1 MADVQLRAAARH
13 IRGLAAGGAGAGPGD
28 GELLLAWL
36 SGEQAAFARL
46 VKRHGPMVLAVCR
59 RALGQEQDAEDAF
72 QATFLLLAGKA
83 DSVRKHES
91 LAGWLHEVA
100 NHMAADARKAAAR
113 RRRHEGQA
121 AEPRPAPD
129 PARAADW
136 QEVQAALDE
145 EVRRL
150 PAVYREPFV
159 LCCLENVSCA
169 EAARRLGQKE
179 GTVWSRLAR
188 ARQRLRDRLRR
199 RGVSLPAVLAAA
211 AVSGNTALSAVPA
224 RLVALAVG
232 VATGQVPA
240 SVAALVDGAAK
251 AAFVWKVKPVAVLLL
266 AAGLTAA
273 GLAVVAARPGAA
285 GAQRSAPPPKGPRA
299 DRHGDPLP
307 AEALARLGTV
317 RFRHGSNVRSLAFT
331 PDGKQVVSFGE
342 DGTRLWDAG
351 TGREVASAAP
361 EREGWISD
369 GAFLTRDG
377 RSVLSLEGRPNRFVV
392 SVRDLAGLKRRREF
406 ALDQPFLRGR
416 WSPDGKLLAVV
427 GDPDP
432 IIELWDV
439 PSGKR
444 LRSWKGHPGRV
455 WGYQFASDGK
465 ALITCGEDR
474 AIRFWEVPTGRK
486 LREVAAYPDI
496 VGLVVP
502 SPDGSLL
509 ATVGMTEVRPGV
521 ASWPRDDGVRLW
533 DVKAG
538 KEARRLT
545 TGSEKVLGRRPGV
558 FDVAFSP
565 DGRRLAA
572 TTSDGVVRLW
582 DPARGKRLWG
592 TPAGGGALAFS
603 PRGDTLAVADGPAV
617 RLVDVATRREV
628 HPRSGHQRGV
638 YFAAVTG
645 DGSVVATARAR
656 GPFRLW
662 DAATGRQRG
671 EMDAGERAQPLGLLR
686 DGRTFLTSGSGRVRL
701 WDLPTGRQLQQ
712 FRTPLS
718 PYGGRTCVSPDG
730 KVLAGPV
737 EGEQGTVGLVELATG
752 KVLHRL
758 AGHDRRPWDGAFSP
772 DGRILVV
779 WGLDRSA
786 HVWDVAGGRRLRRF
800 PLGTGAGAIRPDRR
814 DVYAAA
820 LSPDGRLLAYGSP
833 DWEDRHVALHD
844 LATGGVVR
852 VIDKLPDRV
861 SALAFSPD
869 GRTLAWGGKRD
880 ATLHLVELATGRER
894 ASFHGHRGQVLS
906 LAFSAD
912 GRTLVSGSADTT
924 ALVWDLAGRLAAE
937 GRGKPPAAE
946 LEACWADL
954 AGEDAA
960 RAYRALRRLA
970 SADEAIPY
978 LRKRLRPVPVVDEKR
993 LARLIAELD
1002 SDEFAARERASAEL
1016 GRLGGAAAPAC
1027 RKALAGSPSAE
1038 MRRRLE
1044 RILKEEGRE
1053 RESPSPGRLRQ
1064 LRALEAL
1071 ELAAGAEARRL
1082 LAELAEG
1089 MPGAWLTESARAA
1102 LGRRTPRPGEK
1113 R

>member
-1 MADVQLRAAARH
+1 
-13 IRGLAAGGAGAGPGD
+13 
-28 GELLLAWL
+28 
-36 SGEQAAFARL
+36 
-46 VKRHGPMVLAVCR
+46 
-59 RALGQEQDAEDAF
+59 
-72 QATFLLLAGKA
+72 
-83 DSVRKHES
+83 
-91 LAGWLHEVA
+91 
-100 NHMAADARKAAAR
+100 
-113 RRRHEGQA
+113 
-121 AEPRPAPD
+121 
-129 PARAADW
+129 
-136 QEVQAALDE
+136 
-145 EVRRL
+145 
-150 PAVYREPFV
+150 
-159 LCCLENVSCA
+159 
-169 EAARRLGQKE
+169 
-179 GTVWSRLAR
+179 
-188 ARQRLRDRLRR
+188 
-199 RGVSLPAVLAAA
+199 
-211 AVSGNTALSAVPA
+211 VSGNTALSAVPA
-224 RLVALAVG
+224 RLVAAAVG
-232 VATGQVPA
+232 AAAGQVPA
-240 SVAALVDGAAK
+240 GVPALVDGAAK
-251 AAFVWKVKPVAVLLL
+251 AAFLWKVRAVTVLLL

-273 GLAVVAARPGAA
+273 GLAVAAARREPAA
-285 GAQRSAPPPKGPRA
+285 AQRSAPPPKGPRA
-299 DRHGDPLP
+299 DRQGDPLP

-331 PDGKQVVSFGE
+331 PDGKQIVSFGE
-342 DGTRLWDAG
+342 DGIRLWDAG
-351 TGREVASAAP
+351 TGREAASAAP
-361 EREGWISD
+361 APDGWID
-369 GAFLTRDG
+369 DAFLTRDG
-377 RSVLSLEGRPNRFVV
+377 RSVLSLEGIPNRFMVRG
-392 SVRDLAGLKRRREF
+392 RDLPGLKLRREF
-406 ALDQPFLRGR
+406 ALEQAFLRGR
-416 WSPDGKLLAVV
+416 WSPDGKLLALADGHVQGV
-427 GDPDP
+427 
-432 IIELWDV
+432 ELWDV
-439 PSGKR
+439 AAGKR
-444 LRSWKGHPGRV
+444 LRSWRGHPGRV
-455 WGYQFASDGK
+455 WGYEFTADGK
-465 ALITCGEDR
+465 ALITCGEDK

-486 LREVAAYPDI
+486 LREVAGYPDI

-521 ASWPRDDGVRLW
+521 GSWPRDDGVRLW

-538 KEARRLT
+538 KEAHRLAR
-545 TGSEKVLGRRPGV
+545 GWEKVVGRRPGV
-558 FDVAFSP
+558 FAVAFSP

-572 TTSDGVVRLW
+572 SADGVLRLW
-582 DPARGKRLWG
+582 DPATGKRLWDS
-592 TPAGGGALAFS
+592 PAGGGALAFS
-603 PRGDTLAVADGPAV
+603 PKGDTLAVADGPAV
-617 RLVDVATRREV
+617 RLVEVGSGREV
-628 HPRSGHQRGV
+628 QPRGGHQRGV

-662 DAATGRQRG
+662 EAATGRQRG
-671 EMDAGERAQPLGLLR
+671 EIDAGEGAQPLGLLR
-686 DGRTFLTSGSGRVRL
+686 DGRTLVTSGSGRVRL
-701 WDLPTGRQLQQ
+701 WDLPTGSQRRQ

-730 KVLAGPV
+730 KILAGPV
-737 EGEQGTVGLVELATG
+737 EGEEGVVGLVELATG

-758 AGHDRRPWDGAFSP
+758 AGHDRRPWDSAFSP
-772 DGRILVV
+772 DGRAFVA

-786 HVWDVAGGRRLRRF
+786 HVWDVSGGRRLRRF

-814 DVYAAA
+814 DVYAVA

-833 DWEDRHVALHD
+833 DSENRHVALHD
-844 LATGGVVR
+844 LATGGLVR
-852 VIDKLPDRV
+852 AFDKLPDRV

-869 GRTLAWGGKRD
+869 GWTLAWGGKRD

-894 ASFHGHRGQVLS
+894 ASFHGHRGPVLS

-937 GRGKPPAAE
+937 GRGKLPAAE

-970 SADEAIPY
+970 AADEAVPY
-978 LRKRLRPVPVVDEKR
+978 LWKRLRPVPVVDEKR

-1016 GRLGGAAAPAC
+1016 GRLDGAAAPAC

-1038 MRRRLE
+1038 ARRRLE
-1044 RILKEEGRE
+1044 RLLKEEVRE

-1089 MPGAWLTESARAA
+1089 MPGAWLTERAKAA
-1102 LGRRTPRPGEK
+1102 LGRRTSRPGEK